1 MSFTISIK
9 LLSKRLLVFF
19 LFFFISIVIFPEN
32 KEDEPSFK
40 LDWDTEGIFLGSA
53 ALIWGTDYI
62 LQSGIIPSL
71 DHIEQPSSFNL
82 NDINVFDRWTA
93 RPLNLVSSK
102 WSDVLQISLLIL
114 PSVFILY
121 RSIEEIGILG
131 VMFAETILLSQGLV
145 RLTKGCVTRYRPYT
159 YYENNT
165 NTTYPTDSFYSG
177 HTTMAFTSAAFF
189 TTVFS
194 GYHPDSVWKYVVG
207 SITFGLASTVGVL
220 RITAGKHFLSDVLV
234 GAAIGS
240 LIGWFVPFMHK
251 NRNKDF
257 PAISLYAGENQKI
270 GISCRINF

>member
-1 MSFTISIK
+1 MSFTFSIK
-9 LLSKRLLVFF
+9 LLSKRLLV
-19 LFFFISIVIFPEN
+19 LFFFVFIPIAIFPIS
-32 KEDEPSFK
+32 KEEESSFS
-40 LDWDTEGIFLGSA
+40 LDWGIDGIFLGSA
-53 ALIWGTDYI
+53 ALIWGVDYI
-62 LQSGIIPSL
+62 LQSGIIPSF

-102 WSDVLQISLLIL
+102 WSDILQISLLFL
-114 PSVFILY
+114 PSMFIFY
-121 RSIEEIGILG
+121 RSIEDIGILA

-145 RLTKGCVTRYRPYT
+145 RLTKRCVTRYRPYT
-159 YYENNT
+159 YYENNADT
-165 NTTYPTDSFYSG
+165 IYPTDSFYSG

-207 SITFGLASTVGVL
+207 TISFGLASTVGVL

-257 PAISLYAGENQKI
+257 PAISLYSGENQKF
-270 GISCRINF
+270 GISCSFNF